1 MTLHLRDGARAS
13 PTRSL
18 LGTASAWH
26 HKVLATVQQYATG
39 TLHPFLCM
47 FAATVINSKAF

>member
-1 MTLHLRDGARAS
+1 MTLHLRARAS
-13 PTRSL
+13 PSTRSL
-18 LGTASAWH
+18 LGKASAWH
-26 HKVLATVQQYATG
+26 HKVLATVNAMYAAG